1 MRIDS
6 VLGMPSEVGRPA
18 TTGAVA
24 AAASEVKLHSNEGLA
39 PVTAV
44 AEVEKD
50 IGAAPNGRGETVW
63 LENEKRQVFRVID
76 ERSGEVVCQVPS
88 AEVLRVSRNLD
99 ELLKEEGKQLDVQS

>member
-6 VLGMPSEVGRPA
+6 VSGMPSEVGRPA

-24 AAASEVKLHSNEGLA
+24 AAASEVKLRSNEVST

-44 AEVEKD
+44 AAVEKD
-50 IGAAPNGRGETVW
+50 IQAAPNGRGETVW

-88 AEVLRVSRNLD
+88 DEVLRVSRNLD
-99 ELLKEEGKQLDVQS
+99 ELLNEQGRQLDVES